1 MFNTITPDP
10 LHLVIFIGNT
20 FDLTP
25 IHKIRLIASTLKSGT
40 VSLRVGPGENF
51 QLNHALRKNID
62 NSLLLELQRQD
73 SYVDIDTLY

>member
-1 MFNTITPDP
+1 MFTIITPDP

-25 IHKIRLIASTLKSGT
+25 IHKNFLIGSRLKSGT
-40 VSLRVGPGENF
+40 VSLRIGENS
-51 QLNHALRKNID
+51 QLHRAFRKNID